1 MRSFINSFLAAVVGG
16 LIVFAA
22 SNYTAPPEKRE
33 VPATGAAA
41 EQAQEV
47 SAKSNELTAE
57 DIYNRYG
64 NAVVH
69 VKAMTRGRS
78 DFFFRFPDSDG
89 QSSTGSGFIVSDDG
103 YVITNAHVVG
113 DSTNIVV
120 QFSDRAEVSAELVG
134 IDQSTDLALLKID
147 PRNHNYQVLALGDS
161 ADLKVGETVYAIGN
175 PLGYDRSMSQ
185 GIVSALNRE
194 IRAPNDFP
202 IRGVIQTDAAINR
215 GNSGG
220 PLISSRGKVI
230 GVTAQIASTGTGNIG
245 IAFAI
250 PSSTVKKVFTEIKET
265 GKASHAWLGIQGTDL
280 IPEVAKEL
288 KLDIER
294 GAMVVTV
301 LNPSPAKTAG
311 LQGADRSIRLD
322 QGTFDVGG
330 DIITKL
336 NKAKIGAMEDLIR
349 ELTRYGVGDEIELT
363 VVRGKTA
370 ETIKITLEERP
381 QQTLFPR

>member
-1 MRSFINSFLAAVVGG
+1 MRSFLNSFLAAVLGG

-22 SNYTAPPEKRE
+22 LNFSAPPKKND
-33 VPATGAAA
+33 VPVPGAP
-41 EQAQEV
+41 AQ
-47 SAKSNELTAE
+47 SQPAGKTSSELTAE
-57 DIYNRYG
+57 EIYNSYG

-69 VKAMTRGRS
+69 VKAITRGRS
-78 DFFFRFPDSDG
+78 DFFFRSPDADG
-89 QSSTGSGFIVSDDG
+89 ASTGSGFIVSDDG

-120 QFSDRAEVSAELVG
+120 QFSDRAEVAAELVG
-134 IDQSTDLALLKID
+134 VDQSTDLALLKID
-147 PRNHNYQVLALGDS
+147 PRNHKYQVLALGDS

-230 GVTAQIASTGTGNIG
+230 GVTAQIATTGSGNIG

-250 PSSTVKKVFTEIKET
+250 PSTTVKKVFSEIKET
-265 GKASHAWLGIQGTDL
+265 GKASHSWLGIQGADL
-280 IPEVAKEL
+280 IPEVAQEL
-288 KLDIER
+288 KLDVER
-294 GAMVVTV
+294 GAIVVTV
-301 LNPSPAKTAG
+301 LNPSPAKAAG
-311 LQGADRSIRLD
+311 LRGADRSIRLD
-322 QGTFDVGG
+322 EGTFDVGG
-330 DIITKL
+330 DVIIGL
-336 NKAKIGAMEDLIR
+336 NKAKIGSMEDLIR
-349 ELTRYGVGDEIELT
+349 ELTRYRVGDEIELT
-363 VVRGKTA
+363 VVRGKKT
-370 ETIKITLEERP
+370 EKIKLTLEERP
-381 QQTLFPR
+381 QQGLFPR